1 VFKAI
6 LMRLFGL
13 SPIYEVRTVSQLTG
27 KTLPGTLLHSG
38 SGYRAAR
45 AAFKSAK
52 LKDGHI
58 VRLQAVVRLDAKKEK
73 QKVWTN
79 DDKDRYLETL
89 RAKNKAK
96 VLDEKIPTDYGYTPI
111 YREPAEPAE
120 PKTWDIAAS
129 NARQS
134 EYMHQHQDEPNFDGP
149 DEDDEVKLDHDC
161 NRAGPMIYSHEAGAY
176 VSTCSLCADLKAQ
189 PLF

>member
-52 LKDGHI
+52 LKAGHL
-58 VRLQAVVRLDAKKEK
+58 VRLQAVVRLNAKMDIVAAQEAQNRITNKRLDALKEK
-73 QKVWTN
+73 QKAWTS
-79 DDKDRYLETL
+79 
-89 RAKNKAK
+89 
-96 VLDEKIPTDYGYTPI
+96 VDESTPI

-120 PKTWDIAAS
+120 SKTWDIAAS

-149 DEDDEVKLDHDC
+149 DENDHEC
-161 NRAGPMIYSHEAGAY
+161 NLSGPMVYSHDVAAY
-176 VSTCSLCADLKAQ
+176 QPTCSICNQINEDAA
-189 PLF
+189 